1 MAKMKVVVTM
11 ERSLKTG
18 NNYHLNQTQM
28 KVKMSAKGTYAK
40 STCIP
45 MYMYVTYMYICS
57 QQALRGTL
65 AK

>member
-1 MAKMKVVVTM
+1 MKVVVTL
-11 ERSLKTG
+11 ERCLKMG
-18 NNYHLNQTQM
+18 NYHLNQTQM
-28 KVKMSAKGTYAK
+28 KVKMSAKVTHA
-40 STCIP
+40 CIS

>member
-1 MAKMKVVVTM
+1 M
-11 ERSLKTG
+11 G

-57 QQALRGTL
+57 QQAPRGTL

>member
-1 MAKMKVVVTM
+1 MW
-11 ERSLKTG
+11 

-28 KVKMSAKGTYAK
+28 EVKMSAKGTYAK

-45 MYMYVTYMYICS
+45 MYMYVTYICS